1 MVYLLPGAPHYV
13 YINNEAEV
21 VRRMRNFLGRPLAA
35 N

>member
-1 MVYLLPGAPHYV
+1 MVYLLPGAPHNV

-21 VRRMRNFLGRPLAA
+21 VRQVRNFLGIPVAG

>member
-21 VRRMRNFLGRPLAA
+21 VLQMRNFLVH
-35 N
+35 